1 MLRSVRSVKCAW
13 VALLLVAVAASSASA
28 QEGGPGLTRTLVT
41 FVRVKPAMI
50 DTWRALQHDQV
61 IPALRKAGGRQ
72 YTVYE
77 TLVGDQTEF
86 VSVRPLPSFA
96 EFDGPDPLEKALG
109 ARGAAA
115 LQSRLRACIDGSHSR
130 IENSRD
136 EFFLDPGAAGTLF
149 VSRYRAMPGRAGDYM
164 NFVRNEM
171 LPLAR
176 RAKENGTFAGW
187 SVTTSVQGGEP
198 NLITLNMFYDGFAPL
213 DGPPPLA
220 ATLGPAGVAELLRKG
235 AGLINQV
242 EQSVLK
248 RLPDLSF

>member
-1 MLRSVRSVKCAW
+1 MLQSGLFKHAA
-13 VALLLVAVAASSASA
+13 ALVLFAAAAVATA
-28 QEGGPGLTRTLVT
+28 QEGGKVATRTLVT
-41 FVRVKPAMI
+41 YVRVKPAAI
-50 DTWRALQHDQV
+50 DTWRMLQRDQV
-61 IPALRKAGGRQ
+61 VPALKKAGLKQ

-86 VSVRPLPSFA
+86 VIVRPLASFA
-96 EFDGPDPLEKALG
+96 EFNGPDLLEKALG
-109 ARGAAA
+109 ARGAAT
-115 LQSRLRACIDGSHSR
+115 LNSRLRGCIDGSHSR

-136 EFFLDPGAAGTLF
+136 EFYLDPGAASTLF

-171 LPLAR
+171 MPLAR
-176 RAKENGTFAGW
+176 RAQQNHTFAGW

-198 NLITLNMFYDGFAPL
+198 NLITLNMFYDDFAPL

-220 ATLGPAGVAELLRKG
+220 ATLGPEGVAEFLRKG
-235 AGLINQV
+235 AGLISQV

-248 RLPDLSF
+248 RLPDLSY

>member
-1 MLRSVRSVKCAW
+1 MLRKGGIGKGAAATV
-13 VALLLVAVAASSASA
+13 LLVAAAVAGA
-28 QEGGPGLTRTLVT
+28 QEGGPGNTRLLVT
-41 FVRVKPAMI
+41 QVRVKPAMI
-50 DTWRALQHDQV
+50 DTWRTLERDQV
-61 IPALRKAGGRQ
+61 VPALKKAGVKQ
-72 YTVYE
+72 YTVFE

-86 VSVRPLPSFA
+86 VIVRPLPSFA
-96 EFDGPDPLEKALG
+96 EFDGPDLLEKALG

-115 LQSRLRACIDGSHSR
+115 LNSRLRACIDGSHSR

-136 EFFLDPGAAGTLF
+136 EFFLNPGTAGTLF

-171 LPLAR
+171 MPLAR
-176 RAKENGTFAGW
+176 RAQQNGTFAGW
-187 SVTTSVQGGEP
+187 SVTTSVQGSEP
-198 NLITLNMFYDGFAPL
+198 NLITLNMFYSDFAPL

-220 ATLGPAGVAELLRKG
+220 ATLGPQGVAEFLRKG

-248 RLPDLSF
+248 RVADLSY

>member
-1 MLRSVRSVKCAW
+1 MLRKGGILTYAMAT
-13 VALLLVAVAASSASA
+13 ALFLASAGA
-28 QEGGPGLTRTLVT
+28 QEGGAGSTRTLVT
-41 FVRVKPAMI
+41 YVRVKPAMI
-50 DTWRALQHDQV
+50 DTWRMLQRDQV
-61 IPALRKAGGRQ
+61 VPALKKAGLKQ

-86 VSVRPLPSFA
+86 VIVRPLPSFA
-96 EFDGPDPLEKALG
+96 EFNGPDLLEKALG
-109 ARGAAA
+109 ARAAA
-115 LQSRLRACIDGSHSR
+115 TLNSRLRDCVDGSHSR

-164 NFVRNEM
+164 NFVRTEM
-171 LPLAR
+171 MPLAR
-176 RAKENGTFAGW
+176 RAKQNGTFAGW

-198 NLITLNMFYDGFAPL
+198 NLITLNMFYTDFAPL

-220 ATLGPAGVAELLRKG
+220 ATLGPEGVAEFLRKG

-248 RLPDLSF
+248 RLPDVSY

>member
-1 MLRSVRSVKCAW
+1 MVRSGLFRCAAAI
-13 VALLLVAVAASSASA
+13 VLLAASAVAAA
-28 QEGGPGLTRTLVT
+28 QEGGPGNTRTLVT
-41 FVRVKPAMI
+41 YVRVKPAAI
-50 DTWRALQHDQV
+50 DTWRMLQRDQV
-61 IPALRKAGGRQ
+61 VPALKKAGLKQ

-86 VSVRPLPSFA
+86 VIVRPLPSFA
-96 EFDGPDPLEKALG
+96 EFNGPDMLEKALG
-109 ARGAAA
+109 ARAATT
-115 LQSRLRACIDGSHSR
+115 LNSKLRDCIDGSHSR

-136 EFFLDPGAAGTLF
+136 EFYLDPGTAGTLF

-171 LPLAR
+171 MPLAR
-176 RAKENGTFAGW
+176 RAKQNGTFAGW

-198 NLITLNMFYDGFAPL
+198 NLITLNMFYNDFAPL

-220 ATLGPAGVAELLRKG
+220 ATLGPEGVAEFLRKG

-248 RLPDLSF
+248 RLPDLSY

>member
-1 MLRSVRSVKCAW
+1 MLRRGAILTCATAA
-13 VALLLVAVAASSASA
+13 ALFLAAGARA
-28 QEGGPGLTRTLVT
+28 QEGGAGSTRTLVT
-41 FVRVKPAMI
+41 YVRVKPAMI
-50 DTWRALQHDQV
+50 DTWRMLQRDQV
-61 IPALRKAGGRQ
+61 VPALKKAGLKQ

-86 VSVRPLPSFA
+86 VIVRPLPSFA
-96 EFDGPDPLEKALG
+96 EFNGPDLLEKALG
-109 ARGAAA
+109 ARAAA
-115 LQSRLRACIDGSHSR
+115 TLSSRLRDCIDGSHSR

-136 EFFLDPGAAGTLF
+136 EFYLDPGTAGTLF

-164 NFVRNEM
+164 NFVRTEM
-171 LPLAR
+171 MPLAR
-176 RAKENGTFAGW
+176 RAKQNGTFAGW

-198 NLITLNMFYDGFAPL
+198 NLITLNMFYNDFAPL

-220 ATLGPAGVAELLRKG
+220 ATLGPEGVAEFLRKG

-248 RLPDLSF
+248 RLQDLSY

>member
-1 MLRSVRSVKCAW
+1 MLRNSRVWHWTAAV
-13 VALLLVAVAASSASA
+13 LLAVTVAANA
-28 QEGGPGLTRTLVT
+28 QEGGPGNTRLLVT
-41 FVRVKPAMI
+41 QVRVKPAMI
-50 DTWRALQHDQV
+50 DTWRTLERDQV
-61 IPALRKAGGRQ
+61 VPALKKAGVKQ
-72 YTVYE
+72 YTVFE

-86 VSVRPLPSFA
+86 VIVRPLPSFA
-96 EFDGPDPLEKALG
+96 EFDGPDLLEKALG

-115 LQSRLRACIDGSHSR
+115 LNSRLRACIDGSHSR

-136 EFFLDPGAAGTLF
+136 EFFLNPGTAGTLF

-171 LPLAR
+171 MPLAR
-176 RAKENGTFAGW
+176 RAQQNGTFAGW
-187 SVTTSVQGGEP
+187 SVTTSVQGTEP
-198 NLITLNMFYDGFAPL
+198 NLITLNMFYSDFAPL

-220 ATLGPAGVAELLRKG
+220 ATLGPQGVAEFLRKG

-248 RLPDLSF
+248 RVADLSY

>member
-1 MLRSVRSVKCAW
+1 MLRSGLLEY
-13 VALLLVAVAASSASA
+13 VAATVLLAVAAAAAA
-28 QEGGPGLTRTLVT
+28 QEGGPGNTRTLVT
-41 FVRVKPAMI
+41 YVRVKPAAI
-50 DTWRALQHDQV
+50 DTWRALQREQV
-61 IPALRKAGGRQ
+61 VPALKKAGLKQ

-86 VSVRPLPSFA
+86 VIVRPLPSFA
-96 EFDGPDPLEKALG
+96 EFNGPDLLEKALG
-109 ARGAAA
+109 ARAAGA
-115 LQSRLRACIDGSHSR
+115 LNSRLRDCIDGSHSR

-136 EFFLDPGAAGTLF
+136 EFYLDPGSAGTLF

-171 LPLAR
+171 MPLAR
-176 RAKENGTFAGW
+176 RAKQNGTFAGW

-198 NLITLNMFYDGFAPL
+198 NLITLNMFYNDFAPL

-220 ATLGPAGVAELLRKG
+220 ATLGPEGVADFLRKG

-248 RLPDLSF
+248 RLPDLSY